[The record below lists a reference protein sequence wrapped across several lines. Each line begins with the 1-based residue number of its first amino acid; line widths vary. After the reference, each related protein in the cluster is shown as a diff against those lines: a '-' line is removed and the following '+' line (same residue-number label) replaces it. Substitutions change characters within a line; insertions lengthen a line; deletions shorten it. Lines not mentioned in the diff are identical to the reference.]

1 MRLNNKIMVV
11 TGASSGMGKAIVE
24 ACVKEG
30 AKVVAVAR
38 RKERL
43 EELAASLAN
52 EAGEV
57 AIYVGDVSQLST
69 NEGMIDF
76 AVDKFGGLDVLINN
90 AGIMDDM
97 SPIGDATDEKYNQVM
112 QVNVYGPFAAIRKAV
127 QYFKANNRPGN
138 IINVTSMGGSHS
150 CAGAIYCASKAAMNS
165 ITKNTSF
172 MYQND
177 NIRCN
182 AIAPG
187 GIMTEISNSMGMPNM
202 AGYGRVQ
209 KVLSCSPAP
218 GAPEQIAAAALFLA
232 SDESSYVNGVILPV
246 DGGWCAL

>member
-1 MRLNNKIMVV
+1 MKLTDKVMVV

-43 EELAASLAN
+43 EQLAESLKD
-52 EAGEV
+52 EAGAV
-57 AIYVGDVSQLST
+57 AIYVGDVSSRET

-76 AVDKFGGLDVLINN
+76 AIETFGGLDVLINN

-97 SPIGDATDEKYNQVM
+97 SPIGDATDEKYEQVM
-112 QVNVYGPFAAIRKAV
+112 KVNVYGPFAAIRKAV
-127 QYFKANNRPGN
+127 GYFKANNKPGN
-138 IINVTSMGGSHS
+138 IINVTSEGGTHS

-187 GIMTEISNSMGMPNM
+187 GIATEISNSMGMPNM
-202 AGYGRVQ
+202 SGYSRV
-209 KVLSCSPAP
+209 KNVLSCSPAP
-218 GAPEQIAAAALFLA
+218 GTPEQIATAAVFL
-232 SDESSYVNGVILPV
+232 SIDDSSYVNGVILPV
-246 DGGWCAL
+246 DGGWCAM